1 MPRETRSAVFPDLP
15 WLARS
20 WPQSTISR
28 IAIILFIGLAISM
41 AIILGFI
48 ARVTQGQ
55 LDADARALIL
65 AERAAVTQAFDRDG
79 VASAIAIIHGE
90 MRMPGPL
97 AVLLLDGQG
106 RALAGNIAAWPA
118 DLPADDRFRRRDLM
132 RNDRPGAETFA
143 LFTSPLPAGHRL
155 MVGRS
160 LEEQERL
167 TQTLTTSLVA
177 AIGLSLV
184 LAVGISL
191 VLTQT
196 IAARVQAVADVA
208 GAVAAGDLT
217 RRVALPAD
225 GSRDAFDSLG
235 DALNTMLVRI
245 EALLDELRSVT
256 DGLAHDLRSPL
267 TRMKARIDR
276 MARSGDESGQ
286 EIAAIGH
293 EADALLAMLET
304 SLEISRVEAGIGR
317 DGFRQMDLAALVNDM
332 VEMYEPLAEDSG
344 VQLTALAA
352 TPVPVRAHREL
363 LGRALSN
370 LIDNALRY
378 GASGGSIEV
387 SAETTAAGAC
397 LSVADHG
404 PGIARAAQGDA
415 LRRFGRLD
423 VARPAGGAGLG
434 LSLAAAIARLHGGAL
449 QLLSNR
455 PGLRVT
461 IDLPGE
467 G

>member
-1 MPRETRSAVFPDLP
+1 M
-15 WLARS
+15 
-20 WPQSTISR
+20 
-28 IAIILFIGLAISM
+28 
-41 AIILGFI
+41 
-48 ARVTQGQ
+48 RV
-55 LDADARALIL
+55 
-65 AERAAVTQAFDRDG
+65 
-79 VASAIAIIHGE
+79 
-90 MRMPGPL
+90 PGPL
-97 AVLLLDGQG
+97 AMLLLDARG
-106 RALAGNIAAWPA
+106 RAIAGNIAAWPA
-118 DLPADDRFRRRDLM
+118 DLPADSRFRRLDLT
-132 RNDRPGAETFA
+132 RKDRPGAETFA
-143 LFTSPLPAGHRL
+143 LIASPLPDGHRL
-155 MVGRS
+155 LVGRS

-167 TQTLTTSLVA
+167 TRTLTTSLLA
-177 AIGLSLV
+177 AVGLSLV

-191 VLTQT
+191 VLTRT
-196 IAARVQAVADVA
+196 IAARVQAIADVA

-217 RRVALPAD
+217 RRVALPAA
-225 GSRDAFDSLG
+225 GNRDAFDSLG
-235 DALNTMLVRI
+235 DALNAMLARI
-245 EALLDELRSVT
+245 ESLLDELRSVT

-276 MARSGDESGQ
+276 MARGGDQSGH

-332 VEMYEPLAEDSG
+332 VEMYEPLAEDNG

-352 TPVPVRAHREL
+352 TPVPVHAHREL

-378 GASGGSIEV
+378 GASGGIIEV
-387 SAETTAAGAC
+387 AAEATAGGARF
-397 LSVADHG
+397 SVADHG
-404 PGIARAAQGDA
+404 PGIARAAHGDA